1 MPQALADSLND
12 LGLDYI
18 DLFLMHWP
26 VAFKRG
32 AEQFPKTD
40 KGGPDVVDTDYLE
53 VCVVSREEKKN
64 RKINMKS

>member
-1 MPQALADSLND
+1 MSQALADSLND

-32 AEQFPKTD
+32 SEQFPKTD
-40 KGGPDVVDTDYLE
+40 KGGPEVVDTDYIE
-53 VCVVSREEKKN
+53 VCVVSRKRR
-64 RKINMKS
+64 RKIKNK